1 MEWLKMIGPTLASAI
16 AGPFGGLAYEAVS
29 KAMGVSQDDAKRM
42 LESGKMSSDQIAL
55 VQQAEIELKAK
66 AMELGLNFE
75 QLAVN
80 DRKSARD
87 MQISTQ
93 SFVPPLLSILV
104 VVAWATIQYFLLT
117 HVIDPSMRE
126 LIARVLGTLDGALML
141 VLSFYFGSS
150 SGSQAKDQ
158 LLHQSSPTP

>member
-1 MEWLKMIGPTLASAI
+1 MIGPTLASAI

-29 KAMGVSQDDAKRM
+29 KALGVSQDDAKRM

>member
-1 MEWLKMIGPTLASAI
+1 MIGPTLASAI

-93 SFVPPLLSILV
+93 SFVPPLLSVLV

>member
-1 MEWLKMIGPTLASAI
+1 MIGPTLASAI

-29 KAMGVSQDDAKRM
+29 KAMGVSQDDAMRM
-42 LESGKMSSDQIAL
+42 LESEKMSSDQIAL

-93 SFVPPLLSILV
+93 SFVPPLLSVLV

-158 LLHQSSPTP
+158 LLHQSSLTP

>member
-1 MEWLKMIGPTLASAI
+1 MIGPTLASAI

-75 QLAVN
+75 QLAVK